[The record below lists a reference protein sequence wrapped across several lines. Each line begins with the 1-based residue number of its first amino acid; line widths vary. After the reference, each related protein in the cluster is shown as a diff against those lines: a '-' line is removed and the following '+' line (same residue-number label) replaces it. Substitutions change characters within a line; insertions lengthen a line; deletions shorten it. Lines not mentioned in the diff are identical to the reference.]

1 MTRINCV
8 DVSLLTDQHLF
19 IEFREIT
26 RVRNLSRPLKDYGNY
41 TLGEGHVKFF
51 YNKAKYLHN
60 RLEEIQAEM
69 DKRAIWNYQR
79 KSYGDHAPGL
89 NEDWQPDRVARLA
102 NAIRLDSKIR
112 EQPDFYKYYGKPVS
126 EDFYLQLF
134 AMEQN

>member
-89 NEDWQPDRVARLA
+89 NEDWQPDKFARITNL
-102 NAIRLDSKIR
+102 IRLDGKVR
-112 EQPDFYKYYGKPVS
+112 EQPDFYRYYGKPITT
-126 EDFYLQLF
+126 EFYIN
-134 AMEQN
+134 AIKTEQN